1 MRALSLVVAHR
12 GFFLAFGAIP
22 LLMALTTALETR
34 QYLPAWRRRIFAGR
48 KLFGHAIEMHRSKIL
63 VQSVF
68 AFAGKVKALNA
79 RSAASTS
86 PSPASPS
93 ACPRDLE
100 IGLLTFFTVW
110 C

>member
-48 KLFGHAIEMHRSKIL
+48 KLFGHSIDAPIKNIG
-63 VQSVF
+63 SVCF
-68 AFAGKVKALNA
+68 CFRWKSEG
-79 RSAASTS
+79 
-86 PSPASPS
+86 
-93 ACPRDLE
+93 LE
-100 IGLLTFFTVW
+100 RA
-110 C
+110 